1 MFNYKKIFIQI
12 ILYVKRVKIM
22 VHKYKTYIKGFDEE
36 LDGGIPE
43 NHIVLISGTPG
54 TMKSSVAY
62 NILYNNI
69 KNEGSNGVYVSL
81 EQSRENFMFQI
92 QSLGLHDIEDLDLTI
107 LDMAKIRKE
116 VDMSKERPWIEVVKK
131 HLDYLKETLEFDLL
145 VIDSLPVVE
154 MLSKIE
160 DERAYLF
167 YFFEWLRDLKVTSFI
182 IAEISP
188 DPTKVYPEE
197 FLADGII
204 LLTMERVNEVD
215 VHRRIRCVKMR
226 GVDHNTGYFTL
237 EFKDDTF
244 QASQAI

>member
-1 MFNYKKIFIQI
+1 MSP
-12 ILYVKRVKIM
+12 M
-22 VHKYKTYIKGFDEE
+22 VHMYQTYIKGFDDE
-36 LDGGIPE
+36 LGGGIPE
-43 NHIVLISGTPG
+43 NHIILVSGTPG

-69 KNEGSNGVYVSL
+69 KHEDSVGVYVSL
-81 EQSRENFMFQI
+81 EQSRENLLFQI
-92 QSLGLHDIEDLDLTI
+92 ESLGLHDIEKLDLTI

-116 VDMSKERPWIEVVKK
+116 VDMTKDRPWLDVMKK
-131 HLDYLKETLEFDLL
+131 HLNYLKETLNFDLL

-154 MLSKIE
+154 MISKVE

-167 YFFEWLRDLKVTSFI
+167 YFFEWLRDLKVTTFI

-188 DPTKVYPEE
+188 DPTQVHPEE

-204 LLTMERVNEVD
+204 LLTLERVNEVD

-226 GVDHNTGYFTL
+226 GMNHNTGYFTL
-237 EFKDDTF
+237 EFKDDAF

>member
-1 MFNYKKIFIQI
+1 
-12 ILYVKRVKIM
+12 M
-22 VHKYKTYIKGFDEE
+22 VEIYKTYIRGFDEE
-36 LDGGIPE
+36 LNGGIPE
-43 NHIVLISGTPG
+43 NHIILVSGTPG
-54 TMKSSVAY
+54 TMKSSVAF

-69 KNEGSNGVYVSL
+69 KDEDSVGVYVSL
-81 EQSRENFMFQI
+81 EQSRENLLFQLK
-92 QSLGLHDIEDLDLTI
+92 SLGLSDLEDLNLTI

-116 VDMSKERPWIEVVKK
+116 VDMTKDKPWLDVMKK
-131 HLDYLKETLEFDLL
+131 HMGYLKENMKFDLL

-154 MLSKIE
+154 MISKVE

-167 YFFEWLRDLKVTSFI
+167 YFFEWLRDLNVTTFI
-182 IAEISP
+182 ISEIST
-188 DPTKVYPEE
+188 DPSMVYPEE

-226 GVDHNTGYFTL
+226 GVNHNTGYFTL
-237 EFKDDTF
+237 EFKDGAF

>member
-1 MFNYKKIFIQI
+1 
-12 ILYVKRVKIM
+12 M

-36 LDGGIPE
+36 LGGGIPE
-43 NHIVLISGTPG
+43 GHIILISGTPG

-69 KNEGSNGVYVSL
+69 KDEESIGVYVSL
-81 EQSRENFMFQI
+81 EQSRENFLFQI
-92 QSLGLHDIEDLDLTI
+92 ESLGLHDIEELKLTI

-116 VDMSKERPWIEVVKK
+116 VDMTKEKPWLDVMKK
-131 HLDYLKETLEFDLL
+131 HLDYLKESLNFDLL

-167 YFFEWLRDLKVTSFI
+167 YFFEWLRDLKVTTFI
-182 IAEISP
+182 ISEIST
-188 DPTKVYPEE
+188 DPSTVYPEE
-197 FLADGII
+197 FLADGIV

-226 GVDHNTGYFTL
+226 GVNHNTGYFTL
-237 EFKDDTF
+237 EFKGDAF
-244 QASQAI
+244 RASQTI